1 MAVAVLLHQTLRDIQ
16 TALGVEEV
24 IATLEEVVLLSIS
37 QALDLLQV
45 TPQEE
50 VLDLQASEV
59 LLLMVL
65 GAMQAEVAMAEQD

>member
-1 MAVAVLLHQTLRDIQ
+1 
-16 TALGVEEV
+16 VEEV
-24 IATLEEVVLLSIS
+24 IATLEEVVLLSTS
-37 QALDLLQV
+37 QVLELQIV

-50 VLDLQASEV
+50 VLEPQASEV

>member
-1 MAVAVLLHQTLRDIQ
+1 M
-16 TALGVEEV
+16 
-24 IATLEEVVLLSIS
+24 LLSTS
-37 QALDLLQV
+37 QVLELQIV

-50 VLDLQASEV
+50 VLEPQASEV